1 MAPTAKS
8 VILELLVAMRG
19 APLSARAAIVA
30 CALFEISENS
40 TRVALVRLSSAGRID
55 AVGRGAYRLSDAS
68 EDLAR
73 EVAGW
78 RSAEGRLRRW
88 GGGYVAVHAGS
99 LGRTD
104 RAELRRR
111 ERALQM
117 LGLREF
123 DRGLYLRPDNLA
135 GGVEAVRSRLYALGL
150 EREAM
155 IFHASSLSVDVEGRV
170 QGLWDGEALTA
181 AYGRSRAEI
190 ERWLKLSARLEPNV
204 AAREAFL
211 LGGRAIRQIVYDP
224 LLPAPLVDE
233 GERRAFFAAAKQ
245 IDDAGREVWRRFFEF
260 YDAGNP
266 SEDRL
271 ESRVH

>member
-40 TRVALVRLSSAGRID
+40 TRVALVRLSSSGRID

-68 EDLAR
+68 EGLAR
-73 EVAGW
+73 EVASW
-78 RSAEGRLRRW
+78 RTAEGRLRRW
-88 GGGYVAVHAGS
+88 SGGYVAVHAGS

-111 ERALQM
+111 DRALQM
-117 LGLREF
+117 LGFGEL

-135 GGVEAVRSRLYALGL
+135 GGVEGVRSRLYALGL
-150 EREAM
+150 EKEAM
-155 IFHASSLSVDVEGRV
+155 VFLASSLSVDLEGRV
-170 QGLWDGEALTA
+170 QGLWDGKALTV
-181 AYGRSRAEI
+181 AYRRSRAEI
-190 ERWLKLSARLEPNV
+190 ERWLKLAPRLEPDV

-233 GERRAFFAAAKQ
+233 AERRAFFATARQ
-245 IDDAGREVWRRFFEF
+245 IDDEGREVWRRFFDF
-260 YDAGNP
+260 QDAGNP
-266 SEDRL
+266 SEDGL